1 MSCDLH
7 IHSVFSDGSFTPTE
21 LIRMSVELGLSAVAL
36 SDHNTVD
43 GLPEFLAAA
52 EGKPIEA
59 IPATEFSADYNG
71 TELHLLGLYMPKT
84 YYSQVTELLAET
96 LLLKE
101 QSNLELIESL
111 RKAGYPLDYAALKA
125 STPKGKIN
133 RAHIAA
139 EMTRLGYTESVREA
153 LKTVLSPKGGHYNVP
168 KRLTIWEILD
178 FVCSIGAVPV
188 LAHPYLNLSHAG
200 LQEFLPLGKAK
211 GLVGMECYYSR
222 YDQKATEDSLLL
234 AEQFGLLPSGGSDF
248 HGAIKPDICLG
259 TGKGDLCVPDELVHG
274 FRTFRKEQ

>member
-71 TELHLLGLYMPKT
+71 TELHLLGLYMPKA

-96 LLLKE
+96 LLL
-101 QSNLELIESL
+101 
-111 RKAGYPLDYAALKA
+111 
-125 STPKGKIN
+125 
-133 RAHIAA
+133 
-139 EMTRLGYTESVREA
+139 
-153 LKTVLSPKGGHYNVP
+153 
-168 KRLTIWEILD
+168 
-178 FVCSIGAVPV
+178 
-188 LAHPYLNLSHAG
+188 
-200 LQEFLPLGKAK
+200 
-211 GLVGMECYYSR
+211 
-222 YDQKATEDSLLL
+222 
-234 AEQFGLLPSGGSDF
+234 
-248 HGAIKPDICLG
+248 
-259 TGKGDLCVPDELVHG
+259 
-274 FRTFRKEQ
+274 